1 LFLFCSSFYPSH
13 NLVRLRLCIG
23 EEGIVG
29 RLYKGEALGE
39 EVVVEEISE
48 EEYASMVTLIDQ
60 SEREAGA
67 YL

>member
-1 LFLFCSSFYPSH
+1 
-13 NLVRLRLCIG
+13 LCIG

>member
-1 LFLFCSSFYPSH
+1 M
-13 NLVRLRLCIG
+13 
-23 EEGIVG
+23 G